1 MNAFRAELLKATT
14 TRLLLWFGLGLLAFL
29 VLVLSIH
36 IGSHDPESLHELST
50 QRTTLGFG
58 GIAAIVAV
66 LIGSLLVTAEY
77 AHGTIN
83 QSFLAV
89 PGRGRLLAAKLAAG
103 VVVVF
108 VLATLADAVT
118 LVISELWY
126 HGRGESLHLSSYTL
140 APFLGAVG
148 ASMLAGG
155 IGVGLGALIRRQ
167 TGTIITILLWLL
179 IGEGVISTAGD
190 SARFAPGHALG
201 AVVAAHKSSESAD
214 MLAVWPAVIV
224 GLVYVA
230 IFCGVG
236 FLAVAGSDVPSRGD

>member
-14 TRLLLWFGLGLLAFL
+14 TRVLLWFGLGLFAFL

-36 IGSHDPESLHELST
+36 IGS
-50 QRTTLGFG
+50 
-58 GIAAIVAV
+58 
-66 LIGSLLVTAEY
+66 LLVTTEY

-89 PGRGRLLAAKLAAG
+89 PVRGRLLAAKLAAG

-108 VLATLADAVT
+108 VVAALADAVT

-126 HGRGESLHLSSYTL
+126 HGRGESLHLGSYTL
-140 APFLGAVG
+140 APLLGAVG

-167 TGTIITILLWLL
+167 TGTIVMILLWLL
-179 IGEGVISTAGD
+179 IGEGVISAAGD

-201 AVVAAHKSSESAD
+201 AVVAAHRTSTSGD